1 MRNKFLAVAFFVIS
15 FNHLKA
21 QSLISTKWI
30 LQEIRP
36 ENSETNV
43 LKDTLLRAMLYFNS
57 DTSFTGVFCNRYF
70 GRCRLNKNNRNIS
83 MERPSSGR
91 RYCAGGYSE
100 LEGRLFGW
108 YKIVQYYEI
117 KNNRL
122 VLFTSDQQRL
132 VFKKEW
138 RQN

>member
-1 MRNKFLAVAFFVIS
+1 MRNKFLAIAFFVIS

-21 QSLISTKWI
+21 QALISTRWI

-36 ENSETNV
+36 DNSETNV

-83 MERPSSGR
+83 MERPSSAR

-108 YKIVQYYEI
+108 YKNVSKYEI
-117 KNNRL
+117 KNGKL
-122 VLFTSDQQRL
+122 ILTTSEGQYL
-132 VFKKEW
+132 VFKKE
-138 RQN
+138 